1 MAAAVAVLVRVAP
14 VTGNPFRFVVETRA
28 VIAAP
33 PAAVWRV
40 LTDLARWSEWSGL
53 VRYEGGRVAVGERL
67 VLRLAPSSGA
77 GYAFRPT
84 VTALDAPHRFAWVG
98 RTGGV
103 PGIFDGAHS
112 YTLRPDGAGTELVD
126 REVYSGL
133 LAPLVRRT
141 AAMRDAPAGFAEWD
155 LSLKRRV
162 EGGAAPAP

>member
-1 MAAAVAVLVRVAP
+1 MLVRVGP
-14 VTGNPFRFVVETRA
+14 VTGSPFRFVVETRV